1 MKGEETSDDIDSIL
15 RDPRYKE
22 FVRLCLDLRAAAQR
36 MDAPKGLIL
45 FGVAWN
51 FENAYMG
58 KINKIFG
65 VR

>member
-22 FVRLCLDLRAAAQR
+22 FVRLCLDLRTVAQK

-51 FENAYMG
+51 FEHVYAG
-58 KINKIFG
+58 RINKIFG

>member
-1 MKGEETSDDIDSIL
+1 MSDDIDSIL

-22 FVRLCLDLRAAAQR
+22 FVRLCLDLSSEAKN

-51 FENAYMG
+51 FEHVYAG
-58 KINKIFG
+58 RINKIFG